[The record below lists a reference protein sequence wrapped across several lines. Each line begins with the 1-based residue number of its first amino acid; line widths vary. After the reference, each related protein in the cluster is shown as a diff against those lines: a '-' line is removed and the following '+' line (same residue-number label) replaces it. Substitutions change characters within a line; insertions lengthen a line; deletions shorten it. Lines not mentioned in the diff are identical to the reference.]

1 MFILEINE
9 CRAHRLRTSSQCYN
23 SGLWWKMCF
32 PKYQASFW
40 IFLWWNNSFQEKN
53 LVAFMDV
60 FYKSWS
66 KSLVDKC
73 WEIEFYC
80 AEISTCYWQPR
91 AKTTAKRCFSQKK
104 KTYHFDSVSLPLGLS
119 PCSLIKNKKA
129 SVCVIYTVVSLC
141 GWWKPLSLL

>member
-1 MFILEINE
+1 MNE
-9 CRAHRLRTSSQCYN
+9 CRADRLRTSSQCYN

-32 PKYQASFW
+32 PKYQPSFW
-40 IFLWWNNSFQEKN
+40 IFLWWNNSFQEEKKN
-53 LVAFMDV
+53 LVAFMVV

-73 WEIEFYC
+73 WEIEFCC
-80 AEISTCYWQPR
+80 AEISICYWQPR
-91 AKTTAKRCFSQKK
+91 AKTSAKRCFSQKQ
-104 KTYHFDSVSLPLGLS
+104 KTYHFDSVSLPLRLS